1 VRPLERSEVLAGC
14 GEDYIPDLDGTGK
27 PLCSTARCAMLAW
40 GMRGEAMPVRY
51 RVTTR
56 SRLNGDGVH
65 GAGLFVGSPLV
76 QAGGWTWY
84 LSAPGWWP
92 LGLIGVT
99 SLTFLGGFVLL
110 LIGRDYDS
118 IIDETN

>member
-1 VRPLERSEVLAGC
+1 MEHGCLSDRRSFRP
-14 GEDYIPDLDGTGK
+14 
-27 PLCSTARCAMLAW
+27 
-40 GMRGEAMPVRY
+40 
-51 RVTTR
+51 
-56 SRLNGDGVH
+56 
-65 GAGLFVGSPLV
+65 
-76 QAGGWTWY
+76 GGWTWY

>member
-1 VRPLERSEVLAGC
+1 MREKPRAVRVCVLVGQIFERH
-14 GEDYIPDLDGTGK
+14 P
-27 PLCSTARCAMLAW
+27 
-40 GMRGEAMPVRY
+40 
-51 RVTTR
+51 
-56 SRLNGDGVH
+56 
-65 GAGLFVGSPLV
+65 FVV